1 MSIILYKRYTNKMY
15 ALERL
20 RKFFTFEKVKVV
32 ATFLIERRFTY
43 YPLIWADVQWVVKV
57 QYKALNF
64 VYNNYM
70 LDKKVKIHQ
79 RSLQLLAIEIYK
91 SRNKLDPTLCG
102 EKYPVFTEKKV
113 LTPLFPSSF
122 QTQTRRNMG

>member
-1 MSIILYKRYTNKMY
+1 MY

-20 RKFFTFEKVKVV
+20 RKFFTFEKAKVV
-32 ATFLIERRFTY
+32 ATFLIERQFTY
-43 YPLIWADVQWVVKV
+43 YPLIWTDVQWVVKV
-57 QYKALNF
+57 QYKTLNF

-70 LDKKVKIHQ
+70 LDNKVKIYQ
-79 RSLQLLAIEIYK
+79 RDLQLLAIEIYK
-91 SRNKLDPTLCG
+91 SRNKLDPTLRG

-122 QTQTRRNMG
+122 QMQTPRNME